1 MKLAVDRL
9 LCQGYASCEAIAPT
23 LFQLDTEN
31 LAVVLK
37 RPETAEEV
45 DQAEQAVR
53 ACPRQAIRL
62 DATA

>member
-1 MKLAVDRL
+1 MKLVIDHL

-23 LFQLDTEN
+23 LFQLDAEN

-37 RPETAEEV
+37 APQTPEEM
-45 DQAEQAVR
+45 DQARQAIR

-62 DATA
+62 VATA

>member
-1 MKLAVDRL
+1 MKIVINRL

-23 LFQLDTEN
+23 LFCLDAEN

-37 RPETAEEV
+37 APQTPEEL
-45 DQAEQAVR
+45 DQAQQAVR

>member
-1 MKLAVDRL
+1 MKLVVERL

-23 LFQLDTEN
+23 LFQLDAEN

-37 RPETAEEV
+37 APQTPEEV
-45 DQAEQAVR
+45 EQAQDAVR
-53 ACPRQAIRL
+53 ACPRHAIRL